1 METLKRTNKKPKYS
15 CLEKNTVR
23 FENPVE
29 KLTRWG
35 RNLRYMYQRVRYG
48 YCDRDI
54 WMMDDWFLS
63 VIPNMLDELKQTRH
77 GFPSALLDEQDMNPD
92 KEANERCDKEWGRI
106 LSEMAHCFREANER
120 TCTRKNPY
128 EDEWD
133 KVSWEFYE
141 RYGTLGEKLMTEE
154 EIKENKRMHVTTVHL
169 ASELPENRELWDKYT
184 EEMKKIDEYQRTCTD
199 QGMELLRKWI
209 RCLWD

>member
-1 METLKRTNKKPKYS
+1 MAALKRKNKKPKYS
-15 CLEKNTVR
+15 CLEKKMVR

-29 KLTRWG
+29 ELTRWS
-35 RNLRYMYQRVRYG
+35 RNLRYMYQRACYG

-63 VIPNMLDELKQTRH
+63 VIPNMLDELNRTRH
-77 GFPSALLDEQDMNPD
+77 GFPSALLEDENQDE
-92 KEANERCDKEWGRI
+92 EANERGNREWGRI

-169 ASELPENRELWDKYT
+169 ASELPENRELWDKYK
-184 EEMKKIDEYQRTCTD
+184 EEAKKIDEYQRECTD
-199 QGMELLRKWI
+199 RGMKLLRKWV
-209 RCLWD
+209 RDLWD

>member
-1 METLKRTNKKPKYS
+1 MKKRKYS

-29 KLTRWG
+29 KIGRWG

-63 VIPNMLDELKQTRH
+63 VIPNMLDELNRTRH
-77 GFPSALLDEQDMNPD
+77 GFPSALLDKQDMNPD

-106 LSEMAHCFREANER
+106 LSEMAHCFREANDR

-128 EDEWD
+128 EDEWR
-133 KVSWEFYE
+133 VFWEPSE
-141 RYGTLGEKLMTEE
+141 EKT
-154 EIKENKRMHVTTVHL
+154 KENKQIGHFL
-169 ASELPENRELWDKYT
+169 SLPPRNQELWNKYM

-199 QGMELLRKWI
+199 RGMELLRKWI
-209 RCLWD
+209 RDLRD

>member
-1 METLKRTNKKPKYS
+1 MAALERKMKKPKYS

-29 KLTRWG
+29 KLTRWS

-63 VIPNMLDELKQTRH
+63 IIPNMLDELNRTRH
-77 GFPSALLDEQDMNPD
+77 GFPSALLDEQNMNQD
-92 KEANERCDKEWGRI
+92 KEANERGDKEWGRI
-106 LSEMAHCFREANER
+106 LSEMSYCFREANDR

-128 EDEWD
+128 EDEWR
-133 KVSWEFYE
+133 VFLEPSE
-141 RYGTLGEKLMTEE
+141 EKT
-154 EIKENKRMHVTTVHL
+154 KENKQIGHFLSLSPR
-169 ASELPENRELWDKYT
+169 NQELWNKYM

-199 QGMELLRKWI
+199 RGMELLRKWI
-209 RCLWD
+209 RDLGD

>member
-1 METLKRTNKKPKYS
+1 MKKQKYS

-29 KLTRWG
+29 KLGRWG
-35 RNLRYMYQRVRYG
+35 RNLRYMYQRVHYG

-63 VIPNMLDELKQTRH
+63 VIPNMLDELNRTRH
-77 GFPSALLDEQDMNPD
+77 GFPSALLDKQNMNPD

-106 LSEMAHCFREANER
+106 LSEMAHCFREANDR

-128 EDEWD
+128 EDEWR
-133 KVSWEFYE
+133 VFWEPSE
-141 RYGTLGEKLMTEE
+141 EKT
-154 EIKENKRMHVTTVHL
+154 KENKQIGHFL
-169 ASELPENRELWDKYT
+169 SLPPRNQELWNKYM

-199 QGMELLRKWI
+199 RGMELLRKWI
-209 RCLWD
+209 RDLRD

>member
-1 METLKRTNKKPKYS
+1 MAALKRKNKKPKYS
-15 CLEKNTVR
+15 CLEKKMVR

-29 KLTRWG
+29 ELTRWS
-35 RNLRYMYQRVRYG
+35 RNLRYMYQRARYG

-63 VIPNMLDELKQTRH
+63 VIPNMLDELNRTRH
-77 GFPSALLDEQDMNPD
+77 GFPSALLEDENQDE
-92 KEANERCDKEWGRI
+92 EANERGNREWGRI

-169 ASELPENRELWDKYT
+169 ASELPENRELWDKYK
-184 EEMKKIDEYQRTCTD
+184 EEAKKIDEYQRECTD
-199 QGMELLRKWI
+199 RGMKLLRKWV
-209 RCLWD
+209 RDLWD